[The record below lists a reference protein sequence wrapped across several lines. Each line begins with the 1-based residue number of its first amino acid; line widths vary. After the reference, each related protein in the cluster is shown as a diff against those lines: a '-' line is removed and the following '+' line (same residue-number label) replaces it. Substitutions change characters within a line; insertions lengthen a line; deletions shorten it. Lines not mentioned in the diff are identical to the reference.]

1 MPHNKLQRKPSCETL
16 ASMALDSTLDS
27 RMSSAEIPQMEL
39 LKVNYVQQ
47 CKEVRMPRPTAAT
60 AQQKRH
66 ALMAVGVKY
75 PGYKEAIDSSHSQFV
90 GAKAN
95 TNHQSKTNVGALN
108 APQRATPLKSKM
120 SERAK
125 QPMPPP
131 TIESWQFLQHQMPQ
145 AKAQHA
151 QQQKLAC
158 TATAPKLHTQQAPTH
173 ATTSVNKAAHSVD
186 DQDYVDVQSCCN
198 SSCESATLSST
209 SSDEDLDDGASTVY
223 PDCEKSHS
231 WNYRARISTCDIRRD
246 IARAGIKSRAD
257 RIARIEKTDCE
268 PQQQQNATVNVVA
281 GEKHATAA
289 TASQQSGGKPIPAAV
304 TQINRL
310 FEQAKRPEQRRSTK
324 QHRAPAPPQ
333 SSNATQTTT
342 VAQPLRAAPTPIKE
356 PNMRMRARDMLPR
369 IDERV
374 NRLSN
379 SSAPG
384 DCYDCMLESNNNASE
399 DHKAHVTAD
408 AVRLP
413 RSSPEQRQQVSRIPK
428 PISEALQQQPQQQLA
443 QKQQTQ
449 EQQTQKQ
456 QIQPQPQQQQTQQQ
470 RLSTSSALL
479 YNEANEQLQRRIRQ
493 MFDHEQARTHQLQRQ
508 VTDEFRMHCAGEKIK
523 LRASKS
529 HALEAT
535 DKPERDNMHK
545 SDSCD
550 ELDKIDKHLS
560 KQTRQ
565 HVATNFQ
572 KIKMERVHIRKK
584 RQPLLIINQLNESKA
599 DNNDRTLEESAHE
612 IRETK
617 CNALHK
623 PTKEAAAKP
632 THDASRRTC
641 GYKNCTFTNCPM
653 SAVASKTAGGSSST
667 STPQQSDEELN
678 TRKRLSLESC
688 CSDSGVSSSTDIKER
703 KTIENNMK
711 NIEKCADCVKIL
723 LHQTGADTTVMQ
735 HKLHLTTTVPVPK
748 LKELDGDLQKEGQ
761 IKIRVGKAP
770 GGDPNDLQNFA
781 KKNLTKAT
789 TDELLTAAV
798 AKNNMCNKVGA
809 ADKLSNRTVAA
820 SASHAANHTKQCN
833 IENDLKI
840 NEQRIYNNTSCC
852 SSSNNNSNHSCGG
865 NKLNGSERKP
875 LCATTIKI
883 DDTWLHEQQ
892 NTCDL
897 DSLMVPPS
905 PPLRVSSKAASARQ
919 QHASNNGKHSA
930 IGDNDKHS
938 VKIFVR
944 SSTNSGGVGV
954 NPARASSIS
963 MCSYTSQTSGCSLNS
978 EASALTSASKA
989 STSGSSYTT
998 ISSSASSSEGKCNCR
1013 HANRNANAVAKNQL
1027 DERADESEDTDYYC
1041 SLEHMRK
1048 AGIFYNHISG
1058 ATKSSRGTQSDTL
1071 RACVFSPTPSMGTF
1085 SEVSCVACGDER
1097 EQQATNRQ
1105 SIGSNG
1111 PIDGVFWNNTY
1122 FQQDA
1127 DVTLEGAGNAAHK
1140 KSKLGGSAPVEHSE
1154 PSSDD
1159 NEHCCCSLTSCDD
1172 DNCSYYECG
1181 GGAQTDDDH
1190 CVSRIEVHASVHT
1203 PSGDSESN
1211 NDDCKAAAGNKSKSV
1226 VATNDFCNCDARH
1239 YCAEKSGAKDKY
1251 ALEVERQ
1258 HARERERYAARQQQQ
1273 QEQQWLRQRMRERE
1287 RQMQFIRNSSAEE
1300 ILIRN
1305 KKLLRKADL
1314 IHEFRPR
1321 SMDGVIDSSSGSLNG
1336 DTNGSS
1342 PDSASHLQ
1350 NQQDAEARRVHRGHV
1365 LTELLETERIY
1376 VNEMASILKGYRDQ
1390 MLSEEMMHLVPASL
1404 QGKEDILFG
1413 NLNELYTFHNE
1424 IFLKDLENCIS
1435 TTELVALCF
1444 VQRRDTFYRLYSF
1457 YCQNIPRSDR
1467 LRETLVDTHLFL
1479 QECQKRLGHKL
1490 PLGAYLLKPVQRI
1503 TKYKLLLE
1511 NLLSSSDSGSC
1522 TKELQKALDCMLIVL
1537 RCVNDSM
1544 HQVAITG
1551 FPSNLSQQGEL
1562 LLQDPFQ
1569 VWTESKKDLRLRKK
1583 PQQRHIFLYQK
1594 SMIFCKKTSK
1604 PGHNKS
1610 TYQFKHQLKM
1620 SQIGLTES
1628 VRGDSTRFEVWL
1640 QGRQEVHTIQAPG
1653 EEVKNK
1659 WVTEIKRLLL
1669 NQLEEL
1675 KGEKIKQYSMNHH
1688 GLRQTTS
1695 WDTPNILL
1703 GMPQRAVS
1711 CDASSESSNRNSNCS
1726 SSGDDAYPHGMP
1738 QLSTTTGNGHAHA
1751 NGGSG
1756 VDKEQQEA
1764 CGWSSDYSNSED
1776 EMSIIEDNS
1785 APGSKFVALADY
1797 AAMGHSEVSMR
1808 EGDAIELLKVGCAGW
1823 WFVRVLEANAEGWT
1837 PAAYLEPLNRKSSR
1851 SSSRNQERINLTK
1864 CAE

>member
-1 MPHNKLQRKPSCETL
+1 MPHNKLQRKPSSETL

-60 AQQKRH
+60 VQQKRH
-66 ALMAVGVKY
+66 SLIAVGGKY
-75 PGYKEAIDSSHSQFV
+75 PGYKEAVDNSHSQFG

-95 TNHQSKTNVGALN
+95 INNQSKANVGAIN
-108 APQRATPLKSKM
+108 APQRAAPLKSNM
-120 SERAK
+120 SQRVK
-125 QPMPPP
+125 QPLPPP
-131 TIESWQFLQHQMPQ
+131 TIESWKFLQHQLPQ
-145 AKAQHA
+145 VKTQHT
-151 QQQKLAC
+151 QQTLQQKLAC
-158 TATAPKLHTQQAPTH
+158 TSTPPKLQTQQAPTH
-173 ATTSVNKAAHSVD
+173 ATTTAKKAAHADD

-198 SSCESATLSST
+198 SSCESAAQST
-209 SSDEDLDDGASTVY
+209 ASSDDDVDDDASTIY

-257 RIARIEKTDCE
+257 RIARIEQTDCD
-268 PQQQQNATVNVVA
+268 PHKQQSTAVSA
-281 GEKHATAA
+281 ASDDKHASAPTAA
-289 TASQQSGGKPIPAAV
+289 QQCGGKPIPAAV

-333 SSNATQTTT
+333 SSNALPAQTSII
-342 VAQPLRAAPTPIKE
+342 AQPLRAAPTPIKE
-356 PNMRMRARDMLPR
+356 PNMRMRAREMLPR
-369 IDERV
+369 IDERE

-379 SSAPG
+379 SSATS
-384 DCYDCMLESNNNASE
+384 DCYDCVLESNVNASE
-399 DHKAHVTAD
+399 DQNVRVTAD
-408 AVRLP
+408 VLRPMRA
-413 RSSPEQRQQVSRIPK
+413 SPEQRQQVSRIPK
-428 PISEALQQQPQQQLA
+428 PKSEALQQQ
-443 QKQQTQ
+443 
-449 EQQTQKQ
+449 
-456 QIQPQPQQQQTQQQ
+456 QPQQ
-470 RLSTSSALL
+470 RHSTSSAQL
-479 YNEANEQLQRRIRQ
+479 YNEANVQLQRRIRQ
-493 MFDHEQARTHQLQRQ
+493 MFDHEQERTHQLQRQ
-508 VTDEFRMHCAGEKIK
+508 VTDEFRMQCAGEKIK
-523 LRASKS
+523 LRATKS
-529 HALEAT
+529 TAFEAT
-535 DKPERDNMHK
+535 NKPERGNMDK

-550 ELDKIDKHLS
+550 ELDKHLS

-565 HVATNFQ
+565 HVSTNFQ

-599 DNNDRTLEESAHE
+599 DNNDRTFEERAHE
-612 IRETK
+612 MNEMK
-617 CNALHK
+617 YNASHK
-623 PTKEAAAKP
+623 LSKEAASKP
-632 THDASRRTC
+632 IHDASRRTC

-653 SAVASKTAGGSSST
+653 SAASKTAGSSSST

-678 TRKRLSLESC
+678 TRNRLSLESC
-688 CSDSGVSSSTDIKER
+688 CSDSGVSSSTDVKER
-703 KTIENNMK
+703 KTNENNMK

-723 LHQTGADTTVMQ
+723 QHQTSADTTVMQ
-735 HKLHLTTTVPVPK
+735 HKLKLSSTAPVPK
-748 LKELDGDLQKEGQ
+748 LKELDGNLKKEGQ
-761 IKIRVGKAP
+761 IKIRVGKASV
-770 GGDPNDLQNFA
+770 GDPNDLQNFA

-798 AKNNMCNKVGA
+798 AKNNLCNKVGA
-809 ADKLSNRTVAA
+809 VDKLSNRTVAA
-820 SASHAANHTKQCN
+820 SASNAANQTKQCN

-852 SSSNNNSNHSCGG
+852 NSNNNNHSCGG
-865 NKLNGSERKP
+865 SKINGSERKP
-875 LCATTIKI
+875 LCATTITI
-883 DDTWLHEQQ
+883 DDNWLQDQQ
-892 NTCDL
+892 NTFDT

-905 PPLRVSSKAASARQ
+905 PPLRISSKVASARQ
-919 QHASNNGKHSA
+919 PYTSNNNSKYSHSV

-954 NPARASSIS
+954 NPARASSVS
-963 MCSYTSQTSGCSLNS
+963 MCSYTSQTSGCSMNS
-978 EASALTSASKA
+978 EASALTNASKA

-998 ISSSASSSEGKCNCR
+998 ISSSASSTEGICNCR
-1013 HANRNANAVAKNQL
+1013 RVNRNANAVTPKEL
-1027 DERADESEDTDYYC
+1027 DERVDECEHTDYYC

-1048 AGIFYNHISG
+1048 AGVFYNHISG
-1058 ATKSSRGTQSDTL
+1058 AAKSSHGTQSDTL
-1071 RACVFSPTPSMGTF
+1071 RVCASSPTPSMGTF
-1085 SEVSCVACGDER
+1085 SVVSCVACGDER
-1097 EQQATNRQ
+1097 EQQAKSRQ
-1105 SIGSNG
+1105 SGGSSG
-1111 PIDGVFWNNTY
+1111 PIDGVFWNNSY

-1127 DVTLEGAGNAAHK
+1127 DVTLESASNAAYK
-1140 KSKLGGSAPVEHSE
+1140 KSTLAGGAPATVEHSE

-1181 GGAQTDDDH
+1181 GNAQTDDDH

-1203 PSGDSESN
+1203 PSGASESN
-1211 NDDCKAAAGNKSKSV
+1211 NDDYEVAADDKSKSGMNS
-1226 VATNDFCNCDARH
+1226 NDVCNCDARH
-1239 YCAEKSGAKDKY
+1239 YCAENTNAKDKY
-1251 ALEVERQ
+1251 ALEIERQ
-1258 HARERERYAARQQQQ
+1258 RVRELERCAARQQQQ

-1287 RQMQFIRNSSAEE
+1287 RQMQFLRNSSAEE

-1336 DTNGSS
+1336 DTTGSS

-1413 NLNELYTFHNE
+1413 NLHELYTFHNE

-1751 NGGSG
+1751 HGNGGSG
-1756 VDKEQQEA
+1756 ADKEQQEA

-1785 APGSKFVALADY
+1785 APKP
-1797 AAMGHSEVSMR
+1797 MQ
-1808 EGDAIELLKVGCAGW
+1808 KVGLQRHIW
-1823 WFVRVLEANAEGWT
+1823 NRSIENLLEAR
-1837 PAAYLEPLNRKSSR
+1837 AAIR
-1851 SSSRNQERINLTK
+1851 SE
-1864 CAE
+1864 